1 MCRRAWNEPSP
12 VSLPTGRPATA
23 GQYIEHQEGRVDPLE
38 KLKDEI
44 KNRALV
50 YREIYL
56 QLSAEV
62 GAERASRLM
71 GAGIYE
77 RGKDKGDQLRHKIGE
92 PDFERLAQAFIEG
105 KHEMDAFGHE
115 VVEVSDA
122 RAVLR
127 LTRCPLVE
135 AWDEAGL
142 SPDERKTMCD
152 IACQVDFGKF
162 EGAGYRLNFK
172 CRIGDGGR
180 TCDMELTK

>member
-1 MCRRAWNEPSP
+1 M
-12 VSLPTGRPATA
+12 
-23 GQYIEHQEGRVDPLE
+23 DPLD

-44 KNRALV
+44 KNRALI

-56 QLSAEV
+56 QLSAEL
-62 GAERASRLM
+62 GAESASRLM
-71 GAGIYE
+71 GKAVYE
-77 RGKDKGDQLRHKIGE
+77 RGNDKGEQLRNKIGE
-92 PDFERLAQAFIEG
+92 PDLAQLARAFMEG

-115 VVEVSDA
+115 VVEVSDT

-142 SPDERKTMCD
+142 SPDEKKTMCD

-162 EGAGYRLNFK
+162 EGAGYRLKFR
-172 CRIGDGGR
+172 CRIADGAQ